1 MQHTSLTNGWRLK
14 SEKELPPEGGST
26 ATITREMQIVTSTG
40 RYFISM
46 QSEKTINANS
56 TM

>member
-26 ATITREMQIVTSTG
+26 ATIIREMQIVTSTG